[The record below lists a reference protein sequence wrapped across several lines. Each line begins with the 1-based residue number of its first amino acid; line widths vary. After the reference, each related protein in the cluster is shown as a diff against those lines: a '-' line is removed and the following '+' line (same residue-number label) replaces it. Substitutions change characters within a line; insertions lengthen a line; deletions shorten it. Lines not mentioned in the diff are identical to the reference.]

1 MRSVITIGALS
12 LSILLFIFANSIV
25 INKNMRNNEVNNCLE
40 KSIDYAMDILDDI
53 YKDYDYSE
61 LNEEEYINNIMVS
74 FCNALNEKIHTD
86 GDIEVKLIN
95 YDFVNGV
102 LDILITE
109 NFSYHF
115 LNMTGSIQCNRTV
128 KSKKTEGLSH

>member
-12 LSILLFIFANSIV
+12 LSIILFIFANSIV
-25 INKNMRNNEVNNCLE
+25 INKNMRNNEVNNGLE
-40 KSIDYAMDILDDI
+40 KSIDYAIDMLDDI

-74 FCNALNEKIHTD
+74 FCNALNEKIQTD

-95 YDFVNGV
+95 YDFVNGMI
-102 LDILITE
+102 DILITE

-115 LNMTGSIQCNRTV
+115 LNMTGSISSNRTV
-128 KSKKTEGLSH
+128 KF

>member
-12 LSILLFIFANSIV
+12 ISILLFIFANSIV

-61 LNEEEYINNIMVS
+61 LDEEEYINNIMVS

-95 YDFVNGV
+95 YDFVNGMI
-102 LDILITE
+102 DILITE

-115 LNMTGSIQCNRTV
+115 LNMTGSISSNRTV
-128 KSKKTEGLSH
+128 KF

>member
-74 FCNALNEKIHTD
+74 FCNAFNEKIHTD

-95 YDFVNGV
+95 YDFVNGM

-115 LNMTGSIQCNRTV
+115 LNMTGSISSNRTV
-128 KSKKTEGLSH
+128 KF

>member
-12 LSILLFIFANSIV
+12 LSILFFIFANSIV

-95 YDFVNGV
+95 YDFVNGII
-102 LDILITE
+102 DILITE

-115 LNMTGSIQCNRTV
+115 LNMTGSISSNRTV
-128 KSKKTEGLSH
+128 KF

>member
-12 LSILLFIFANSIV
+12 LSIILFIFANSIV

-40 KSIDYAMDILDDI
+40 KSIDYAMDMLDDI
-53 YKDYDYSE
+53 YKYYDYSE

-95 YDFVNGV
+95 YDFVNGMI
-102 LDILITE
+102 DILITE

-115 LNMTGSIQCNRTV
+115 LNMTGSISSNRTV
-128 KSKKTEGLSH
+128 KF

>member
-40 KSIDYAMDILDDI
+40 KSIDYVMDILDDI

-95 YDFVNGV
+95 YDFVNGII
-102 LDILITE
+102 DILITE

-115 LNMTGSIQCNRTV
+115 LNMTGSISSNRTV
-128 KSKKTEGLSH
+128 KF

>member
-95 YDFVNGV
+95 YDFVNGMI
-102 LDILITE
+102 DILITE

-115 LNMTGSIQCNRTV
+115 LNMTGSISSNRTV
-128 KSKKTEGLSH
+128 KF

>member
-12 LSILLFIFANSIV
+12 LSIILFIFANSIV

-40 KSIDYAMDILDDI
+40 KSIDYAMDMLDDI

-95 YDFVNGV
+95 YDFVNGMI
-102 LDILITE
+102 DILITE

-115 LNMTGSIQCNRTV
+115 LNMKGSISSNRTV
-128 KSKKTEGLSH
+128 KF

>member
-12 LSILLFIFANSIV
+12 ISILLFIFANSIV

-40 KSIDYAMDILDDI
+40 KSIDYAMDMLDDI

-61 LNEEEYINNIMVS
+61 LDEEEYINNIMVS

-95 YDFVNGV
+95 YDFVNGMI
-102 LDILITE
+102 DILITE

-115 LNMTGSIQCNRTV
+115 LNMTGSISSNRTV
-128 KSKKTEGLSH
+128 KF

>member
-40 KSIDYAMDILDDI
+40 KSIDYAMDMIDDI

-95 YDFVNGV
+95 YDFVNGMI
-102 LDILITE
+102 DILITE

-115 LNMTGSIQCNRTV
+115 LNMTGSISSNRTV
-128 KSKKTEGLSH
+128 KF

>member
-12 LSILLFIFANSIV
+12 LSIILFIFANSIV

-95 YDFVNGV
+95 YDFVNGMI
-102 LDILITE
+102 DILITE

-115 LNMTGSIQCNRTV
+115 LNMTGSISSNRTV
-128 KSKKTEGLSH
+128 KF

>member
-12 LSILLFIFANSIV
+12 LSIFLFIFANSIV

-40 KSIDYAMDILDDI
+40 KSIDYAMDMLDDI

-95 YDFVNGV
+95 YDFVNGM

-115 LNMTGSIQCNRTV
+115 LNMTGSISSNRTV
-128 KSKKTEGLSH
+128 KF

>member
-12 LSILLFIFANSIV
+12 LSIILFIFANSIV

-40 KSIDYAMDILDDI
+40 KSIDYAMDMLDDI

-61 LNEEEYINNIMVS
+61 LNKEEYINNIMVS

-95 YDFVNGV
+95 YDFVNGMI
-102 LDILITE
+102 DILITE

-115 LNMTGSIQCNRTV
+115 LNMTGSISSNRTV
-128 KSKKTEGLSH
+128 KF

>member
-12 LSILLFIFANSIV
+12 LSIILFIFANSIV

-40 KSIDYAMDILDDI
+40 KSIDYAMDMLDDI

-74 FCNALNEKIHTD
+74 FCNALNEKIYTD

-95 YDFVNGV
+95 YDFVNGMI
-102 LDILITE
+102 DILITE

-115 LNMTGSIQCNRTV
+115 LNMTGSISSNRTV
-128 KSKKTEGLSH
+128 KF

>member
-40 KSIDYAMDILDDI
+40 KSIDYAVDMLDDI

-95 YDFVNGV
+95 YDFVNGMI
-102 LDILITE
+102 DILITE

-115 LNMTGSIQCNRTV
+115 LNMTGSISSNRTV
-128 KSKKTEGLSH
+128 KF

>member
-40 KSIDYAMDILDDI
+40 KSIDYAMDMLDDI

-115 LNMTGSIQCNRTV
+115 LNMTGSISSNRTV
-128 KSKKTEGLSH
+128 KF

>member
-25 INKNMRNNEVNNCLE
+25 INKNMRNNEMNNCLE
-40 KSIDYAMDILDDI
+40 KSIDYAMDMLDDI

-95 YDFVNGV
+95 YDFVNGMI
-102 LDILITE
+102 DILITE

-115 LNMTGSIQCNRTV
+115 LNMTGSISSNRTV
-128 KSKKTEGLSH
+128 KF

>member
-12 LSILLFIFANSIV
+12 LSIILFIFANSIV

-40 KSIDYAMDILDDI
+40 KSIDYAMDMLDDI

-95 YDFVNGV
+95 YDFVNGMI
-102 LDILITE
+102 DILITE

-115 LNMTGSIQCNRTV
+115 LKMTGSISSNRTV
-128 KSKKTEGLSH
+128 KF

>member
-40 KSIDYAMDILDDI
+40 KSIDYAVDMLDDI

-95 YDFVNGV
+95 YDFVNGM

-115 LNMTGSIQCNRTV
+115 LNMTGSISSNRTV
-128 KSKKTEGLSH
+128 KF

>member
-12 LSILLFIFANSIV
+12 LSIILFIFANSIV

-40 KSIDYAMDILDDI
+40 KSIDYAMDMLDDI

-95 YDFVNGV
+95 YDFVNG
-102 LDILITE
+102 LIDILITE

-115 LNMTGSIQCNRTV
+115 LNMTGSISSNRTV
-128 KSKKTEGLSH
+128 KF

>member
-12 LSILLFIFANSIV
+12 LSIILFIFANSIV

-40 KSIDYAMDILDDI
+40 KSIDYAMDMLDDI

-95 YDFVNGV
+95 YDFINGMI
-102 LDILITE
+102 DILITE

-115 LNMTGSIQCNRTV
+115 LNMTGSISSNRTV
-128 KSKKTEGLSH
+128 KF

>member
-115 LNMTGSIQCNRTV
+115 LNMTGSISSNRTV
-128 KSKKTEGLSH
+128 KF

>member
-40 KSIDYAMDILDDI
+40 KSIDYAMDMLDDI

-61 LNEEEYINNIMVS
+61 LDEEEYINNIMVS

-95 YDFVNGV
+95 YDFVNGMI
-102 LDILITE
+102 DILITE

-115 LNMTGSIQCNRTV
+115 LNMTGSISSNRTV
-128 KSKKTEGLSH
+128 KF

>member
-12 LSILLFIFANSIV
+12 ISILLFIFANSIV

-40 KSIDYAMDILDDI
+40 KSIDYAMDMLDDI

-95 YDFVNGV
+95 YDFVNGMI
-102 LDILITE
+102 DILITE

-115 LNMTGSIQCNRTV
+115 LNMTGSISSNRTV
-128 KSKKTEGLSH
+128 KF

>member
-40 KSIDYAMDILDDI
+40 KSIDYAMDMLDDI
-53 YKDYDYSE
+53 YIDYDYSE

-95 YDFVNGV
+95 YDFVNGMI
-102 LDILITE
+102 DILITE

-115 LNMTGSIQCNRTV
+115 LNMTGSISSNRTV
-128 KSKKTEGLSH
+128 KF

>member
-1 MRSVITIGALS
+1 MAGFTSFQLKE
-12 LSILLFIFANSIV
+12 LDKLLNYGGYTPLIANS
-25 INKNMRNNEVNNCLE
+25 NNEFEIFFNRLG
-40 KSIDYAMDILDDI
+40 IDI

-95 YDFVNGV
+95 YDFVNGII
-102 LDILITE
+102 DILITE

-115 LNMTGSIQCNRTV
+115 RNMTGSISSNRTV
-128 KSKKTEGLSH
+128 KF

>member
-40 KSIDYAMDILDDI
+40 KSIDYAMDMLDDI

-95 YDFVNGV
+95 YDFVNGMI
-102 LDILITE
+102 DILITE

-115 LNMTGSIQCNRTV
+115 LNMTGNISSNRTV
-128 KSKKTEGLSH
+128 KF

>member
-12 LSILLFIFANSIV
+12 LSIILFIFANSIV

-40 KSIDYAMDILDDI
+40 KSIDYAMDMLDDI

-61 LNEEEYINNIMVS
+61 LNEEEYLNNIMVS

-95 YDFVNGV
+95 YDFVNGMI
-102 LDILITE
+102 DILITE

-115 LNMTGSIQCNRTV
+115 LNMTGSISSNRTV
-128 KSKKTEGLSH
+128 KF

>member
-12 LSILLFIFANSIV
+12 LSIILFIFANSIV

-40 KSIDYAMDILDDI
+40 KSIDYAMDMLDYI

-95 YDFVNGV
+95 YDFVNGMI
-102 LDILITE
+102 DILITE

-115 LNMTGSIQCNRTV
+115 LNMTGSISSNRTV
-128 KSKKTEGLSH
+128 KF

>member
-12 LSILLFIFANSIV
+12 LSIILFIFANSIV

-40 KSIDYAMDILDDI
+40 KSIDYAMDMLDDI

-95 YDFVNGV
+95 YDFVNGMI
-102 LDILITE
+102 DILITE

-115 LNMTGSIQCNRTV
+115 LNMTGSISETV
-128 KSKKTEGLSH
+128 SSFV

>member
-40 KSIDYAMDILDDI
+40 KSIDYAMDMIDDI

-95 YDFVNGV
+95 YDFVNGM

-115 LNMTGSIQCNRTV
+115 LNMTGSISSNRTV
-128 KSKKTEGLSH
+128 KF

>member
-12 LSILLFIFANSIV
+12 LSIILFIFANSIL

-40 KSIDYAMDILDDI
+40 KSIDYAVDMLDDI

-95 YDFVNGV
+95 YDFVNGMI
-102 LDILITE
+102 DILITE

-115 LNMTGSIQCNRTV
+115 LNMTGSISSNRTV
-128 KSKKTEGLSH
+128 KF

>member
-40 KSIDYAMDILDDI
+40 KSIDYAVDILDDI

-95 YDFVNGV
+95 YDFVNGMI
-102 LDILITE
+102 DILITE

-115 LNMTGSIQCNRTV
+115 LNMTGSISSNRTV
-128 KSKKTEGLSH
+128 KF

>member
-12 LSILLFIFANSIV
+12 LSIILFIFANSIV

-40 KSIDYAMDILDDI
+40 KSIDYAMDMIDDI

-95 YDFVNGV
+95 YDFVNGMI
-102 LDILITE
+102 DILITE

-115 LNMTGSIQCNRTV
+115 LNMTGSISSNRTV
-128 KSKKTEGLSH
+128 KF

>member
-1 MRSVITIGALS
+1 MRSAITIGALS
-12 LSILLFIFANSIV
+12 LSIILFIFANSIV

-40 KSIDYAMDILDDI
+40 KSIDYAMDMLDDI

-61 LNEEEYINNIMVS
+61 LKEEEYINNIMVS

-95 YDFVNGV
+95 YDFVNGMI
-102 LDILITE
+102 DILITE

-115 LNMTGSIQCNRTV
+115 LNMTGSISSNRTV
-128 KSKKTEGLSH
+128 KF

>member
-12 LSILLFIFANSIV
+12 ISILLFIFANSIV

-53 YKDYDYSE
+53 YKDYNYSE
-61 LNEEEYINNIMVS
+61 LDEEEYINNIMVS

-95 YDFVNGV
+95 YDFVNGMI
-102 LDILITE
+102 DILITE

-115 LNMTGSIQCNRTV
+115 LNMTGSISSNRTV
-128 KSKKTEGLSH
+128 KF

>member
-95 YDFVNGV
+95 YDFVNGII
-102 LDILITE
+102 DILITE

-115 LNMTGSIQCNRTV
+115 LNMTGSISSNRTV
-128 KSKKTEGLSH
+128 KF

>member
-61 LNEEEYINNIMVS
+61 LNEEEYINNIMLS

-95 YDFVNGV
+95 YDFVNGMI
-102 LDILITE
+102 DILITE

-115 LNMTGSIQCNRTV
+115 LNMTGSISSNRTV
-128 KSKKTEGLSH
+128 KF

>member
-95 YDFVNGV
+95 YDFVNGMI
-102 LDILITE
+102 DILITE

-115 LNMTGSIQCNRTV
+115 LNKTGSISSNRTV
-128 KSKKTEGLSH
+128 KF